1 MPISNSYFVR
11 KYGWY
16 IGKGKGKKSQFKFTD
31 LVLTFRW
38 KFTLWAKI
46 YDFYALSLW
55 LWSRINWMEFLI
67 FTANGLSRKNVKKNL
82 AETSIWQTPRK
93 LKLHGWSSY
102 NTVSNE
108 ALLSENEDYLLQFHS
123 SKCHYKI
130 LFLATDNEIVKKH
143 EWCYKWII
151 SIGNLDKEKV
161 LDFCHHDLHVY
172 ASTQPPKKVGISKSD
187 DMCILTRTCS
197 HEFSYLWLRS

>member
-1 MPISNSYFVR
+1 M
-11 KYGWY
+11 
-16 IGKGKGKKSQFKFTD
+16 
-31 LVLTFRW
+31 LTFRW

-67 FTANGLSRKNVKKNL
+67 FTANGLSRKNVKKL

-130 LFLATDNEIVKKH
+130 LFLATDNEIVKNMNDVTSELFPLETWIKRRYWISAIMIYMFMQAPNHQKRLVFQNKMTCAFWH
-143 EWCYKWII
+143 EYESFFESMLFWII
-151 SIGNLDKEKV
+151 ES
-161 LDFCHHDLHVY
+161 
-172 ASTQPPKKVGISKSD
+172 
-187 DMCILTRTCS
+187 M
-197 HEFSYLWLRS
+197 